1 MKFFKKIS
9 LTVFA
14 AILFIALVSFSAQQ
28 YFNLKFS
35 EEALNKHFQNL
46 TVIKQIAEKSNMAHQ
61 EVLFIS
67 ASVDSLQKDIVD
79 QVRRQQAQQPAPPAS
94 KK

>member
-1 MKFFKKIS
+1 MKLFKKIS
-9 LTVFA
+9 LTALTAV
-14 AILFIALVSFSAQQ
+14 LFIGLVSFSAQQ
-28 YFNLKFS
+28 YFSLKFS

-67 ASVDSLQKDIVD
+67 ASVDSLQKDIID
-79 QVRRQQAQQPAPPAS
+79 QVRLQQQQQPAS

>member
-46 TVIKQIAEKSNMAHQ
+46 TRSHV
-61 EVLFIS
+61 F
-67 ASVDSLQKDIVD
+67 
-79 QVRRQQAQQPAPPAS
+79 
-94 KK
+94 

>member
-1 MKFFKKIS
+1 MKSIKKIS
-9 LTVFA
+9 LTAFA
-14 AILFIALVSFSAQQ
+14 TLLFIALMSFTAQQ
-28 YFNLKFS
+28 YYSLKFS

-61 EVLFIS
+61 EVLFIT
-67 ASVDSLQKDIVD
+67 ASEDSLQKDIID
-79 QVRRQQAQQPAPPAS
+79 QVRLQQQPQPAP